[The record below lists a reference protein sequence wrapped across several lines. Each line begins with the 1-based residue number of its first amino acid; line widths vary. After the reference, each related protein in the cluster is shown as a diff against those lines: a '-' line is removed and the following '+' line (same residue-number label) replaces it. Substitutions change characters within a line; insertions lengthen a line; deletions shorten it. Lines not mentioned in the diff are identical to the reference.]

1 MTKHRTSSPLIWW
14 VTIEAPVAGAS
25 HLPRANEFFP
35 DAKRESLAPALKLL
49 AKGIAPSAV
58 FLEGSPGKVMQ
69 SAMAQ
74 IHEIRP
80 SLPVFVISQ
89 WPNAPEMRA
98 WFSRYFMEIARPA
111 APNPE
116 ENTNTSRLS
125 ARELHILRFMVKGL
139 IKKEIAEQ
147 LSISYHTVDNHERN
161 IFRKLNVH
169 TRSAAVAKALID
181 RIC

>member
-1 MTKHRTSSPLIWW
+1 MTKRGPLLPPIWW
-14 VTIEAPVAGAS
+14 VTIEAPTAGAS
-25 HLPRANEFFP
+25 NQPLSNELFP
-35 DAKRESLAPALKLL
+35 DAKRESLATALKIMM
-49 AKGIAPSAV
+49 KGIAPSAIL
-58 FLEGSPGKVMQ
+58 LEGTPGKAMQ

-89 WPNAPEMRA
+89 WPNVSEMRA
-98 WFSRYFMEIARPA
+98 WFSRYFMEIARPS
-111 APNPE
+111 APNLG
-116 ENTNTSRLS
+116 ENTNRHRLS
-125 ARELHILRFMVKGL
+125 TRELHILRFMVKGL

-147 LSISYHTVDNHERN
+147 LSISYHTVDNHERS

>member
-1 MTKHRTSSPLIWW
+1 MTKRRPSSPPIWW
-14 VTIEAPVAGAS
+14 VTIEAPTTGAS
-25 HLPRANEFFP
+25 CQPLPNEFFP
-35 DAKRESLAPALKLL
+35 DAKHESLAKALKIL
-49 AKGIAPSAV
+49 AKGIAPSAI
-58 FLEGSPGKVMQ
+58 FLEGPPGKALQ
-69 SAMAQ
+69 RAMAQ
-74 IHEIRP
+74 IHETRP

-89 WPNAPEMRA
+89 WPNVSEMRA
-98 WFSRYFMEIARPA
+98 WFSRYFMEIARSAEPSLEEA
-111 APNPE
+111 A
-116 ENTNTSRLS
+116 NTYRLS

-147 LSISYHTVDNHERN
+147 LSISYHTVDNHERS